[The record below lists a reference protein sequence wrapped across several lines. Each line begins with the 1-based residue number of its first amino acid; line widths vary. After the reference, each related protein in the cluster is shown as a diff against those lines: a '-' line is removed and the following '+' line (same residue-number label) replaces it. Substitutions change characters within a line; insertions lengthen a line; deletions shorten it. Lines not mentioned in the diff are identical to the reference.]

1 MATWQ
6 KIFWPI
12 VIVGSIVIGVVSLAF
27 GNWLTAL
34 AMLFTLASAV
44 GNFWLAWRRGA
55 AKS

>member
-12 VIVGSIVIGVVSLAF
+12 VIVGTIIIGVVSLTF

-44 GNFWLAWRRGA
+44 GNFWLAWKRGA